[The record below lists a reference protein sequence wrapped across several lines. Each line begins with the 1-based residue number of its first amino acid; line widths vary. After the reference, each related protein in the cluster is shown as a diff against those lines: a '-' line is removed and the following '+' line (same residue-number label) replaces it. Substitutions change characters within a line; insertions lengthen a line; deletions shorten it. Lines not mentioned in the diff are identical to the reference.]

1 MQFLNLKK
9 LTLRLV
15 VILLFIELLN
25 TFYIYAEL
33 EKITVQNRMDR
44 LKSDAYKAI
53 SLDGSPMFK
62 ETLKDSWHTY
72 TGLVDSGDF
81 ELINS
86 TASAEELAS
95 SQKSIVPNTL
105 ISSMLKE
112 GKNELVYTYENG
124 FDSISAYVAV
134 VERGG
139 KVYVGVAESLDGA
152 NVLFS
157 ENLHRAIFQTSL
169 ALGVTVLFFMILYVW
184 FGRVKESV
192 GARFDA
198 LERELKDSKNR
209 AEFIEKNSKSLY
221 VAIDNL
227 DKIKEVGSGFYALL
241 GFREGDIVGRAITD
255 IFYSKDDFKLFL
267 YEYKNN
273 GKNSLDE
280 VSIKNRY
287 GESGTIVGLRCE
299 QRTVDGESFIYLFL
313 EDETEIRAVSD
324 RLSKLYSE
332 MNEKIRKSV
341 AYSRSILDSEP
352 NIIWVQEKDRVV
364 DANKS
369 FFEMFCNSKRD
380 INEFNNIHS
389 SVFSVFD
396 KVDKADFIYEFERK
410 DTLAHLLAYR
420 HKTHKAQISKNGR
433 KYIFKVSANYLM
445 GDDDN
450 FLNDIFIVILT
461 DITEGELLKEH
472 EISLAKT
479 STIGRLA
486 AGITHEIN
494 TPLTYMKGSFELM
507 KMELEE
513 EAPDKKYIDELIV
526 TLEEGVNRIE
536 NIVKSMR
543 ELNVKSTDNLEKVAI
558 IDSLKTA
565 VNMIQVRSKYLSPIY
580 IQGKLF
586 SLETDFG
593 GEFYAFANKQKIEQV
608 WIVLLN
614 NALDEFIG
622 SDIEFENRVI
632 EIAID
637 KDDYFVNISFKDN
650 AGPIPSTIIDKIF
663 EPMFSTK
670 TSSGMGLGLSITR
683 KILDDIKG
691 YIKAYNVEN
700 CAVFDVSLPRI
711 K

>member
-9 LTLRLV
+9 LTLRLAL
-15 VILLFIELLN
+15 ILLFIEALN
-25 TFYIYAEL
+25 TFYIYGQL
-33 EKITVQNRMDR
+33 EKITTQNKIDR
-44 LKSDAYKAI
+44 LKADAFRAI
-53 SLDGSPMFK
+53 AMDDSSMFK
-62 ETLKDSWHTY
+62 NVLKETWHTY
-72 TGLVDSGDF
+72 VGGFDSEGF

-86 TASAEELAS
+86 TASTEELAS
-95 SQKSIVPNTL
+95 SQKSIVPNSL

-112 GKNELVYTYENG
+112 GKSESVYSYENG
-124 FDSISAYVAV
+124 FDSVLAYIAIVKRDDA
-134 VERGG
+134 
-139 KVYVGVAESLDGA
+139 VYVGVSESLEQSGL
-152 NVLFS
+152 LFS
-157 ENLHRAIFQTSL
+157 QNLHRAIFQTSL
-169 ALGVTVLFFMILYVW
+169 ALGITVLFFMILYVW
-184 FGRVKESV
+184 FGRVKERV
-192 GARFDA
+192 GARFES
-198 LERELKDSKNR
+198 LENELEEKSKK
-209 AEFIEKNSKSLY
+209 AEFIEENSKALY
-221 VAIDNL
+221 VCIDSF
-227 DKIKEVGSGFYALL
+227 DRIKEASKGFYALL
-241 GFREGDIVGRAITD
+241 GFREGDVVGRAITD

-287 GESGTIVGLRCE
+287 GESGTIVGLKCE
-299 QRTVDGESFIYLFL
+299 QRVVDGESFIYLFL

-324 RLSKLYSE
+324 RLSRLYSE

-352 NIIWVQEKDRVV
+352 NIIWVQEKDRVI

-396 KVDKADFIYEFERK
+396 KVDKADFIYEFEHK

-507 KMELEE
+507 KMELREE
-513 EAPDKKYIDELIV
+513 RLDKKYVNELIV

-580 IQGKLF
+580 IQGKPFGLD
-586 SLETDFG
+586 SDFG
-593 GEFYAFANKQKIEQV
+593 DEFYAFANKQKIEQV

-622 SDIEFENRVI
+622 SEMEFEKRAV
-632 EIAID
+632 EITIG
-637 KDDYFVNISFKDN
+637 KDDYFINISFKDN
-650 AGPIPSTIIDKIF
+650 AGPIPENIIDKIF